1 MTLEVGGTQLNAWW
15 LLGAF
20 VGAAVLSAVLVRL
33 SISAAHRW
41 GVTDGP
47 DGGRKH
53 QDRPIPRMGGLAV
66 AAAFSIVLLI
76 AAWTTG
82 DAQSVVLLAG
92 VLLPALAVAGLGFL
106 DDLLALGPWIRLLGV
121 GVLAVVVWWTGTRVE
136 VTNSPAFNLAL
147 TVIWI
152 VGITNAM
159 NLLDNSDGLAASTAA
174 AASLGTAAVA
184 LIYGQYLVGALA
196 LALAGAALGFLW
208 HNWHPATVYLGDAGA
223 YFLGFLLAVVTLRLR
238 PIEIDLSWSALIAV
252 LLLLLPIADTTFVVV
267 RRLLERRHPFTPGR
281 DHLAHVLMDRGL
293 SIRQSV
299 GALQLVMAA
308 GVLAAVALAYA
319 LR

>member
-1 MTLEVGGTQLNAWW
+1 MTLEFGGTQLNAWS

-76 AAWTTG
+76 AAWATG

-136 VTNSPAFNLAL
+136 VTDSPVFNLAL
-147 TVIWI
+147 TVVWI

-184 LIYGQYLVGALA
+184 LIYGQYLVGSLS

-238 PIEIDLSWSALIAV
+238 PIEIDLTWSALIAV
-252 LLLLLPIADTTFVVV
+252 LLLLLPIADTTFVVI

-293 SIRQSV
+293 SVRQAV